1 MGNVGKI
8 MSEYPRQWS
17 SRTSVEV
24 AEERT
29 GLGQIRGK
37 RGQKLKE
44 TDEDEVV
51 RDSIWEADTDNYTM
65 LEVEY

>member
-1 MGNVGKI
+1 M
-8 MSEYPRQWS
+8 
-17 SRTSVEV
+17 
-24 AEERT
+24 